1 MAYQNN
7 PNFTNFFKQHRLKF
21 HAYVDYK
28 KADIAERSA
37 LYAELAKKIWA
48 ADLSVATASLMTK
61 SAIYGRISLSFP
73 KETR

>member
-37 LYAELAKKIWA
+37 LYAELAKKIWT
-48 ADLSVATASLMTK
+48 ADLSEL
-61 SAIYGRISLSFP
+61 I
-73 KETR
+73 

>member
-1 MAYQNN
+1 MGRSLTAMAYQNN
-7 PNFTNFFKQHRLKF
+7 PNFTNFFKQHGLKF

-48 ADLSVATASLMTK
+48 ADLSEL
-61 SAIYGRISLSFP
+61 I
-73 KETR
+73 